1 MKLKQLSFSKIDL
14 TTVDPLILA
23 RAVNRLELVNFV
35 HSSTKLTDGQSEA
48 IYATVA
54 NSDTKLKRMAVPCQ
68 NVTWDIFARAVNKME
83 KFYGTLSEAPKAQAL
98 LAQSLVQTKLTRVI
112 ITVSKG
118 GFCKCLLR
126 EARKTIPHLDVSK
139 TAVYHETSAKCPN
152 DHPQ

>member
-14 TTVDPLILA
+14 TAVDPRILA
-23 RAVNRLELVNFV
+23 RAVTRLELVNFV

-54 NSDTKLKRMAVPCQ
+54 NSDTKLRRMAVPCQ
-68 NVTWDIFARAVNKME
+68 NVTWDNFARAVNKME
-83 KFYGTLSEAPKAQAL
+83 KFYGTLSGPKAESV